1 MKLLNYAAACF
12 FCCYL
17 FSCSGQVETKS
28 KSNDSLASEM
38 VNAFKGKS
46 LEEINELL
54 KSNSE
59 QIEGLFKLMDT
70 RLEITPAKSSNPSS
84 NEGVISGPSFT
95 IIPEKII
102 GPALNE
108 MAKNYEFSQKIFPEG
123 SVITTSLKSSYKPAV
138 FQDPAGKDGSN
149 ILRSEFI
156 VHGLY
161 FHDHSSLKDNIGSSD
176 NHENIMIKERKP
188 IDSLK
193 ATVKYTY
200 ITKMEKVILDENE
213 TEKKIGEGT
222 IKLKQLGNGSA
233 TFTYNGPD
241 GHLLS
246 IAGMDTQGRL
256 IDHNSS
262 STNSIPSA
270 AKRKFLEE
278 LNEVLKATT
287 KKIDA
292 GKYKNA
298 DELITD
304 LKATLPS
311 SITEKDAAET
321 NSQLSNYH
329 FYQDISKIVV
339 YYAAAVKTV
348 EHQVTLKS
356 EDIIASGLSIG
367 IGEKQSG
374 YGVVQADGSWLI
386 KPSFKILYAIN
397 PFYYSTCEEYS
408 ADEKCDYFRL
418 DAENKK
424 MIPFEQSKL
433 KGYVLKRALNSNLVL
448 FQQRNTDPAKVYD
461 NGVMDKNGNIIMK
474 PVYYDVWIA
483 GNYLITAGENAK
495 TSEGEFGLYTQTGK
509 PIIQGSAQPIGRKG
523 NFIFIEQAGNPNDGN
538 KKYKLLDNRSGKS
551 FLPEGIFALETDYV
565 GDALPVSNGKSKY
578 LIDRKKN
585 KKADLSEYAVIKQ
598 FVGNY
603 ALVKSKAGYWGVINS
618 AGELEVACVNT
629 SLSPVY
635 NDLTLITDA
644 QGPEGKQRNGL
655 LNIVTGRM
663 IVPLMYRED
672 DNVASV
678 HGEAST
684 TTYYIAGKKF
694 DAFGKEMEN

>member
-1 MKLLNYAAACF
+1 MKLLNYAVVCF

-28 KSNDSLASEM
+28 KSNDSLANEM

-84 NEGVISGPSFT
+84 IEGVISGPAFT
-95 IIPEKII
+95 ISPEKII

-108 MAKNYEFSQKIFPEG
+108 MAKHYEFSQKIFPEG
-123 SVITTSLKSSYKPAV
+123 SVITTSLKPGYTPV
-138 FQDPAGKDGSN
+138 IQDPIGKDGSTV
-149 ILRSEFI
+149 LRSEFI

-161 FHDHSSLKDNIGSSD
+161 FHDHSSLKDNIGSADS
-176 NHENIMIKERKP
+176 HENIMIKGRKP

-200 ITKMEKVILDENE
+200 ITKMEKVILDEKQ

-222 IKLKQLGNGSA
+222 IKLKQLGDGSA
-233 TFTYNGPD
+233 TFTYNGPE
-241 GHLLS
+241 GYLLS

-262 STNSIPSA
+262 ATNSIPSA
-270 AKRKFLEE
+270 AKRKFLDE
-278 LNEVLKATT
+278 LNEVLKSTT

-292 GKYKNA
+292 GKYKNV

-348 EHQVTLKS
+348 EYQVTLRS
-356 EDIIASGLSIG
+356 EDIIATGLSIG

-374 YGVVQADGSWLI
+374 YGIVQADGSWLI
-386 KPSFKILYAIN
+386 KPSFKILHAIN
-397 PFYYSTCEEYS
+397 PFYYGTCEEYT
-408 ADEKCDYFRL
+408 ADEKCEYFRL
-418 DAENKK
+418 DAKNKK

-433 KGYVLKRALNSNLVL
+433 KGYVLKRALNANLVL
-448 FQQRNTDPAKVYD
+448 FQQRNIDPAKVYD
-461 NGVMDKNGNIIMK
+461 NGVMDKNGNVIMK

-483 GNYLITAGENAK
+483 GNYLITAGENGK
-495 TSEGEFGLYTQTGK
+495 TSEGEFGLYTLAGK
-509 PIIQGSAQPIGRKG
+509 PIIQGSAQPIGSKG
-523 NFIFIEQAGNPNDGN
+523 NFIFIEQEGNPNDGN
-538 KKYKLLDNRSGKS
+538 KKYKLLDNRSGKN
-551 FLPEGIFALETDYV
+551 FLPEGTFALETNYV
-565 GDALPVSNGKSKY
+565 GDALLVSNGKGKY
-578 LIDRKKN
+578 LMDKNKN
-585 KKADLSEYAVIKQ
+585 KKADLSEYVVIKQ

-603 ALVKSKAGYWGVINS
+603 ALVKSKAGYWGVINN
-618 AGELEVACVNT
+618 AGKLVVACANT

-635 NDLTLITDA
+635 NDITLITDA

-663 IVPLMYRED
+663 IVPLMYRG
-672 DNVASV
+672 DNDVASV